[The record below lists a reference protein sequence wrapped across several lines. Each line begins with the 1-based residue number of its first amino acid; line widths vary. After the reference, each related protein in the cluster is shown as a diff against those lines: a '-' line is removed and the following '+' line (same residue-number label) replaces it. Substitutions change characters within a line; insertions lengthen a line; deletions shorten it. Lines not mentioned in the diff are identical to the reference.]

1 MIKWRYPRSEGV
13 PQWGTLQLDLLGE
26 PQMEDIRSM
35 LLQKDPKNRNSNA
48 HAYDMDITYVTP

>member
-1 MIKWRYPRSEGV
+1 
-13 PQWGTLQLDLLGE
+13 
-26 PQMEDIRSM
+26 MEDIRSM